1 MAMAE
6 HCGWETFKA
15 ETAMATQQLKKLLR
29 EGNARR
35 VIVTQHD
42 RVIAEFPM
50 TAGVI
55 GVAIAPV
62 VAAVGAMVAL
72 LQDCAIHVERR
83 EPNLPT
89 VAPAA
94 APSEVVQS

>member
-1 MAMAE
+1 MAE
-6 HCGWETFKA
+6 RCCWETFKA
-15 ETAMATQQLKKLLR
+15 ETTTATQQLKKLLR

-55 GVAIAPV
+55 GVAIVPV

-72 LQDCAIHVERR
+72 LKDCAIHVERR

-89 VAPAA
+89 AAPAA
-94 APSEVVQS
+94 GPSEAVQP